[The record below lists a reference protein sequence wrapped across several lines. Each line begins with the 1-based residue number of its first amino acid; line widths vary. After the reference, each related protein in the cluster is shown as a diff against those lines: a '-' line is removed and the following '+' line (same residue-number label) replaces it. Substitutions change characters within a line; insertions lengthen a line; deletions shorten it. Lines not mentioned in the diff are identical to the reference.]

1 VCTFTCKLLW
11 KPACMCLYVLENSQI
26 FSTANH
32 HSTHCLTTQHTSA
45 QSCLASVLRLP
56 TLAHLYLT
64 LCLVSVLRLLL
75 PTHAHLYLTLCLV
88 SVLRLLLPTHAHLYL
103 TLCLVSVLRLLLP
116 THAPLCLEG
125 GQAARECACCVCVY
139 FQFGWHQRLAWMACE
154 GST

>member
-1 VCTFTCKLLW
+1 MCTFTCKLLW

-88 SVLRLLLPTHAHLYL
+88 SVLRLLLPTHA
-103 TLCLVSVLRLLLP
+103 
-116 THAPLCLEG
+116 PLCLEG